1 MNVVKKDGS
10 TEKFDKNKI
19 VNGCK
24 KSGASDAVAKKVA
37 NAVSKKAKDGITTT
51 EIGEMVIAELH
62 HLDHKA
68 SSAFEEYF
76 RSH

>member
-10 TEKFDKNKI
+10 SQAFDKSKI
-19 VNGCK
+19 ASGCK
-24 KSGASDAVAKKVA
+24 KAGASDAVAKKVA
-37 NAVSKKAKDGITTT
+37 NAVAKKVKDGITTT

-68 SSAFEEYF
+68 SAAFEEYF